1 MMSEPVIET
10 ILISLL
16 FLGIITFT
24 YIMLDSD
31 RDNK

>member
-1 MMSEPVIET
+1 MSEPVIET

>member
-1 MMSEPVIET
+1 MSEPVIET

-24 YIMLDSD
+24 YIMLTNDG
-31 RDNK
+31 DNK

>member
-1 MMSEPVIET
+1 MSEPVIET

-24 YIMLDSD
+24 YIMLDSE

>member
-1 MMSEPVIET
+1 MNEPVIET

-24 YIMLDSD
+24 YIMLTSD
-31 RDNK
+31 GDNK